1 MKTSH
6 IFLVLLTVSVTGK
19 VFGQEETS
27 AKLTFREAVKIGLEN
42 NVNLNQQ
49 KNLLVTSRVA
59 KTSGLL
65 QLGPT
70 VSINGNVGRRDGNS
84 FNQQEGAVI
93 NGVLDFTS
101 ASLNANL
108 PIFNGL
114 SGISNFRQANSL
126 YEAQLS
132 MVNRTS
138 QDVISNVS
146 AQYLTCLLDQE
157 LVKINQK
164 NLETQQ
170 KQFDQIKEQVNAG
183 SRAEV
188 DLLNQEYQVKNAELL
203 VLRSK
208 FTLRNDKA
216 TLAQIIQLDPSVAS
230 FELEEPSWQL
240 TDLTGLSLDE
250 LYTIAEQRR
259 SDLEQA
265 RQSEKAAQ
273 FGYHAVKGGYFPSLN
288 AFASYGST
296 YNYIHPSEVIPNPGN
311 RTFDQQFFSDNT
323 VLTYGV
329 TFFIPI
335 HNAFQNRTNTVRNRM
350 QYENARIQAKGLET
364 TVKND
369 VLRAYQNLQDAQA
382 NAGAAEAQLKA
393 AEIAYN
399 LERERYELGISDIV
413 ALTQV
418 NQAYTRAQGD
428 HASARYTLMFQHLLI
443 NYAVGTLKF
452 EDIP

>member
-1 MKTSH
+1 M
-6 IFLVLLTVSVTGK
+6 VLLTVSVTGK